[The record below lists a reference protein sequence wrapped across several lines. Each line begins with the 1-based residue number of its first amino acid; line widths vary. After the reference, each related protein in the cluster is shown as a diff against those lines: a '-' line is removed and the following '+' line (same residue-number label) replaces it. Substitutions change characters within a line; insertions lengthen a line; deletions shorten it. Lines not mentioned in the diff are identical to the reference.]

1 MKKYFLILVIVLLSA
16 VCVFATGGVK
26 KQNTDTLSET
36 QRTVDVYEQDTEK
49 ANVISS
55 IIQDM
60 DDFEY
65 MSYIDKLIT
74 AFGATMSNN
83 IDYNDALYNF
93 EYLRR
98 AYNLSDDDI
107 SYLSDLIIKGY
118 DPWDVI
124 DICYFWVD
132 TSEDIRIIEEI
143 YQQKHLF
150 RGNTWIENAFNYV
163 TDNKC
168 GVLDSDDINNYLNQ
182 GASAEDIMLAN
193 KICRKGIYTIQ
204 KILEMHIEGKSFA
217 DILLSTEA
225 ASSSVSVNKTKLLNN
240 EITEHEEYASLSA
253 ESIEAAETLV
263 RINGGKLEEYYK
275 KAENNEDLTKL
286 LEEDEDNLNEEI
298 NAFMRNNNY
307 YKEISEQDMSEITA
321 REVSADA

>member
-1 MKKYFLILVIVLLSA
+1 MYKLSKGGNYEKIFLDFSNCIVKRCMCICNRGS
-16 VCVFATGGVK
+16 K

-36 QRTVDVYEQDTEK
+36 QRTVDVYEQDIEK

-55 IIQDM
+55 IIYDM

-118 DPWDVI
+118 DPWDII

-132 TSEDIRIIEEI
+132 TNEDIRIIEEI

-150 RGNTWIENAFNYV
+150 RGNT
-163 TDNKC
+163 
-168 GVLDSDDINNYLNQ
+168 
-182 GASAEDIMLAN
+182 
-193 KICRKGIYTIQ
+193 
-204 KILEMHIEGKSFA
+204 
-217 DILLSTEA
+217 
-225 ASSSVSVNKTKLLNN
+225 
-240 EITEHEEYASLSA
+240 
-253 ESIEAAETLV
+253 
-263 RINGGKLEEYYK
+263 
-275 KAENNEDLTKL
+275 
-286 LEEDEDNLNEEI
+286 
-298 NAFMRNNNY
+298 
-307 YKEISEQDMSEITA
+307 
-321 REVSADA
+321 